1 MIVKRNRNQKN
12 WPRAI
17 VKRSS
22 VGTVGSERPR
32 QIVNRR
38 TGGGVQ
44 PPRPRRRAFRLGFGW
59 RPSRSLVLG
68 ASVVVVVG
76 AILSGGYWLYQSPL
90 LEVQHIE
97 VQGSDRIGQD
107 IIVQRADLLGKSMFS
122 ADLAAAQEAIYGHP
136 LAASV
141 RVERAWPNTVRIFVE
156 ERRAWGVWEQGGVRY
171 TIDRDGVV
179 LGTTTPAEGS
189 PVIRGSETTPL
200 QQGDRVD
207 YQAVQAAAEIYELLP
222 RQLGTTV
229 TEVAFLAG
237 KGVQVTTADGQSAL
251 LGDSSSIGYK
261 LAVWAAMSQQARTQG
276 INYTTI
282 DLRFGNRPV
291 LQ

>member
-22 VGTVGSERPR
+22 MKTVGDGRPR

-38 TGGGVQ
+38 NGSGVQ
-44 PPRPRRRAFRLGFGW
+44 PMRRRRRLRLSFGW
-59 RPSRSLVLG
+59 RPTRGFVLG
-68 ASVVVVVG
+68 ASVVVVAG
-76 AILSGGYWLYQSPL
+76 AIMASAYWLYQSPL
-90 LEVQHIE
+90 LQVQHIE
-97 VQGSDRIGQD
+97 VEGTDRIGTHVV
-107 IIVQRADLLGKSMFS
+107 VQRAGLLGDSMFS
-122 ADLAAAQEAIYGHP
+122 ADLAAAQEAIWGHP
-136 LAASV
+136 LVASV
-141 RVERAWPNTVRIFVE
+141 RVERAWPNTIRIFVE
-156 ERRAWGVWEQGGVRY
+156 ERRSWGAWEQGGVRY

-179 LGTTTPAEGS
+179 LGTTAPAEGS
-189 PVIRGSETTPL
+189 PVIRSSEATSL
-200 QQGDRVD
+200 RQGDRVD

-229 TEVAFLAG
+229 TEVAFLTG

-251 LGDSSSIGYK
+251 FGDSSSIAYK
-261 LAVWAAMSQQARTQG
+261 LSVWAAMSQQARTQG